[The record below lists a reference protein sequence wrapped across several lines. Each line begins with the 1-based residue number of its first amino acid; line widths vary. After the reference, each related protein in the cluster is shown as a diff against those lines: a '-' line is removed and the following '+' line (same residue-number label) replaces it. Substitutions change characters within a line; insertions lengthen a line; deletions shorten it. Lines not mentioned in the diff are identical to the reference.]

1 MPRFCEIRNSTE
13 KGGKMSEQ
21 TEENYGILHFNEIP
35 FYFREGNFGDMYTI
49 RENLGCKQY
58 KQLKFNESD
67 IILDIGGHIGTFAVP
82 LANKVRKIVTVEM
95 DPDNYKLLEANV
107 RFYKSIISLNKAVV
121 SNEHSDAPIEY
132 YKANK
137 NSGAHSMYVKRRR
150 GNPLTAEIVRI
161 GELLSVYKPTIIKCD
176 VEGAEYD
183 IFNTDLKIPDFVK
196 QIIIEFHFG
205 RKEFRYLANIVI
217 ANLQS
222 QGFLSS
228 DTSNMNDN
236 KNWTRVIYFERS

>member
-1 MPRFCEIRNSTE
+1 
-13 KGGKMSEQ
+13 MSEQ

-35 FYFREGNFGDMYTI
+35 FYFREGNFGDLYTI
-49 RENLGCKQY
+49 RENLNGKQY
-58 KQLKFNESD
+58 KQLKLSTFD

-82 LANKVRKIVTVEM
+82 LAKRVQKIVTIEM
-95 DPDNYKLLEANV
+95 DFDNYKLLEANV
-107 RFYKSIISLNKAVV
+107 RFYESIIPLNRAVV
-121 SNEHSDAPIEY
+121 SNDNEDTLIQY
-132 YKANK
+132 YKASK
-137 NSGAHSMYVKRRR
+137 NTGAHSMYVKRRR
-150 GNPLTAEIVRI
+150 GAPFTALTIKI

-183 IFNTDLKIPDFVK
+183 IFNTELKLPEAVK

-205 RKEFRYLANIVI
+205 RKEFRTLANITI

-222 QGFLSS
+222 QGFTPS

>member
-1 MPRFCEIRNSTE
+1 
-13 KGGKMSEQ
+13 MSEQ

-35 FYFREGNFGDMYTI
+35 FYFREGNFGDLYTI
-49 RENLGCKQY
+49 RENLNGKQY
-58 KQLKFNESD
+58 KQLKLSTSD

-82 LANKVRKIVTVEM
+82 LAKKVQKIATVEM
-95 DPDNYKLLEANV
+95 DLSNYKLLEANV
-107 RFYKSIISLNKAVV
+107 RFYNNIIPLNKAVV
-121 SNEHSDAPIEY
+121 ADDSSDIQVQY
-132 YKANK
+132 YKASK
-137 NSGAHSMYVKRRR
+137 NSGAHSMYVKRQR
-150 GNPLTAEIVRI
+150 GAPFIANTIKI

-176 VEGAEYD
+176 IEGAEYD
-183 IFNTDLKIPDFVK
+183 IFNSELKLPDFVK

-205 RKEFRYLANIVI
+205 RKKFRTLANITI

-222 QGFLSS
+222 QGFTPS